1 VPKIHFRAAI
11 AKYLLLQT
19 EREDELVRAS
29 ETGNDAVRNVA
40 YTSNNVHAAEGIYSF
55 SSSTEQDADMLILTC
70 IGSAPWFGTHVCT
83 YQVPCWS
90 SSSLVCFYLTLP
102 GAGVAQSV

>member
-29 ETGNDAVRNVA
+29 ETGTDAVRNVA

-55 SSSTEQDADMLILTC
+55 SSSTEQDADTDVHR
-70 IGSAPWFGTHVCT
+70 IGTVVWNSRL
-83 YQVPCWS
+83 YS
-90 SSSLVCFYLTLP
+90 
-102 GAGVAQSV
+102 